1 MKNLHIPIIFILQ
14 VFLLGLTVVVGLV
27 LIIVFAA
34 RTLGII

>member
-1 MKNLHIPIIFILQ
+1 MKNLHVPIIFILQ